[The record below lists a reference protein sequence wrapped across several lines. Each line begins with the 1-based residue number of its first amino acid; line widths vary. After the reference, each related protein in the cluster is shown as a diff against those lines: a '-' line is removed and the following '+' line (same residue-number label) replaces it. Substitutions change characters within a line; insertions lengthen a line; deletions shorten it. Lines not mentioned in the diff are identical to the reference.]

1 MSEKD
6 SRKILLEVMIAS
18 KIFQR
23 LDLSDDFWEQFNV
36 QNKAIKKQVG
46 LFEIES
52 IDNANVITISVNPK
66 ECFEKYR
73 DKTVSK
79 KHKGLKKDTPGMN
92 FEAYSQRICSL
103 HEFCTNQKPKKKEL
117 NKNVFK

>member
-1 MSEKD
+1 M
-6 SRKILLEVMIAS
+6 
-18 KIFQR
+18 
-23 LDLSDDFWEQFNV
+23 
-36 QNKAIKKQVG
+36 QNKTIKKQVG

-73 DKTVSK
+73 DKTVNK

-103 HEFCTNQKPKKKEL
+103 HEFCTNQKPKKKL